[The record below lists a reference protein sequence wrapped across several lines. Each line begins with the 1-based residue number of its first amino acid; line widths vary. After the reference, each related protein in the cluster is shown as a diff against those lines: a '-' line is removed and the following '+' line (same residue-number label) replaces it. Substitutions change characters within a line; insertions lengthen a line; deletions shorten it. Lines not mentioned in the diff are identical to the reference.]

1 MGKPY
6 SEDIRKRVVAAVV
19 TGGLSCNA
27 AAKRFG
33 VAISTAVGMGT
44 TAAPD
49 RQRGARQD
57 GRPQAEG
64 DFRRTAG
71 LDVGKNQ
78 ARLHLARL
86 GRRTRSARAEG

>member
-6 SEDIRKRVVAAVV
+6 SEDLREAGSCGGFDRRVRR
-19 TGGLSCNA
+19 NA
-27 AAKRFG
+27 AAKQFG
-33 VAISTAVGMGT
+33 VAISTAVGWGT

-64 DFRRTAG
+64 DFRRTPS
-71 LDVGKNQ
+71 
-78 ARLHLARL
+78 L
-86 GRRTRSARAEG
+86 GC